1 MANPPHARGKVLLVT
16 LEYKVMSIE
25 HDLKLAQADS
35 RIEEA
40 ERNIRHVESLLP
52 MLTAQGYSITEIEG
66 HLGLMSEALYHLKQ
80 QRRLIVET
88 YH

>member
-1 MANPPHARGKVLLVT
+1 
-16 LEYKVMSIE
+16 MSFE
-25 HDLKLAQADS
+25 NDLKLAQADS
-35 RIEEA
+35 CIEAA

-52 MLTAQGYSITEIEG
+52 WLTQQGYSTVEIEG
-66 HLGLMSEALYHLKQ
+66 HIGLMSEALYHLKE

>member
-1 MANPPHARGKVLLVT
+1 MT
-16 LEYKVMSIE
+16 LEQN
-25 HDLKLAQADS
+25 LKLAQADS

-52 MLTAQGYSITEIEG
+52 WLTAQGYSTTEIEG
-66 HLGLMSEALYHLKQ
+66 QLGLMSEALDHLKE

>member
-1 MANPPHARGKVLLVT
+1 MLLVT
-16 LEYKVMSIE
+16 LEYKFMSIE

-35 RIEEA
+35 RIAEA
-40 ERNIRHVESLLP
+40 ERNIRHVETLLP
-52 MLTAQGYSITEIEG
+52 WLSAQGYATAEIEG
-66 HLGLMSEALYHLKQ
+66 HLGLMSEALYHLKE

>member
-1 MANPPHARGKVLLVT
+1 MT
-16 LEYKVMSIE
+16 LEYN
-25 HDLKLAQADS
+25 LKLAEADI

-40 ERNIRHVESLLP
+40 ERNIRHVEALLP
-52 MLTAQGYSITEIEG
+52 WLSAQGYATAEIEDQ
-66 HLGLMSEALYHLKQ
+66 LGLMSEALHHLKE